1 MNLLIL
7 AHKESDMTIENEGSN
22 ESTESTTTT
31 ENEEVNSQSTET
43 PEGSNEPSEDTT
55 VNKSSSYRLKYNDS
69 EHDVTAEQAL
79 ELAQAF
85 ADNRSRLE
93 KYDELE
99 KNNQLFES
107 LVENLKSNP
116 LALLDNLG
124 LNTRELAQDYLSQM
138 DEYDALSD
146 NEKERLAL
154 KQELEAIKAENQTRE
169 EQEQE
174 RIQQEENERFETLV
188 QEQEKFVESSVLD
201 ALANN
206 PALPDT
212 PETVMRMTELLYT
225 ALNEGIDI
233 EPEDLVEHVKND
245 IQTEMSTIASKMSGE
260 ELYNMLGEETCAK
273 LREYDLSRV
282 KTPTQFHT
290 TSTQTKPTTT
300 QTRQGDEGYL
310 TEDQARQF
318 LESRI

>member
-1 MNLLIL
+1 MDTQDSNEPTENTQT
-7 AHKESDMTIENEGSN
+7 ESSQETNTAPVNEGS
-22 ESTESTTTT
+22 SGASS
-31 ENEEVNSQSTET
+31 ENEA
-43 PEGSNEPSEDTT
+43 PENQA
-55 VNKSSSYRLKYNDS
+55 VNKSSSYKLKYNDS
-69 EHDVTAEQAL
+69 EHDVSVDQAL

-116 LALLDNLG
+116 LSLLENLG
-124 LNTRELAQDYLSQM
+124 LNTRDLAQNYLKEKEDYESL
-138 DEYDALSD
+138 DE

-154 KQELEAIKAENQTRE
+154 KEELESLKRENQTRE

-174 RIQQEENERFETLV
+174 RQQQQEEERFETLV

-201 ALANN
+201 ALEKN

-245 IQTEMSTIASKMSGE
+245 IQTEMSSIAGKMSGE
-260 ELYNMLGEETCAK
+260 ELYNMLGEESCAK
-273 LREYDLSRV
+273 IRKYDLSRV
-282 KTPTQFHT
+282 KKPNPFHAHV
-290 TSTQTKPTTT
+290 SQSVNQTKPTEEP
-300 QTRQGDEGYL
+300 QGYL
-310 TEDQARQF
+310 TEDQVREY